1 MVLPEDPVPDPR
13 RTEQDL
19 NALAA
24 DFEVHGQL
32 ARGGMSVVYRA
43 FDRTRG
49 IEVAVKVLR
58 AKYLDDEDALARFA
72 REARVAVGLEHPN
85 IVRTYELRQ
94 LGGDALALVMQF
106 VHGQTLRQAMREQGR
121 LPIPRAERI
130 LRDILDALAYAH
142 RRGIVH
148 RDVKPENIFLSEAG
162 TALLSDFGIALSLDA
177 ESQLTRTGVTLGTP
191 NYMSPEQIDN
201 AEVDG
206 RGDLYSLALVGWEML
221 AGKRPWEGENLYGV
235 LYNQKSEYLP
245 LLDELREDVPPTY
258 LIAIEGAMA
267 KEPAE
272 RWSRA
277 EDMSQQLAEA
287 PLRAAVR
294 RRRAISHGTGIYQ
307 YSKAAKD
314 EATIRLRLPRV
325 DAPAMPPRPS
335 ATPRTPPDTTEQP
348 PAPSTSRR
356 RSTMLLTVA
365 AVTVFGAAVTMAAL
379 KRTNATPLAS
389 PAAAPVADAAAAAAP
404 IPEAVQLVRDADSAA
419 GAGGLSELSEAV
431 NRYERALG
439 LGIPRDPVV
448 GRLALSYA
456 LLAEQGGRHR
466 ALRDDGLFAR
476 AAALTDSSLRSRTPV
491 AEAWL
496 ARATLRSL
504 EEGSTAEINAAIRRA
519 REENPTHP
527 ELMRLEG
534 IAPAFG
540 GELREASERLRA
552 TAGPQASPRTHR
564 DLVEVLLALH
574 SFDSAR
580 AAADSAILLHPRMG
594 ALYIL
599 RARAEMQIGELRAAW
614 ADAEIGA
621 RLGERAAGEALY
633 ALLDVREGDMAS
645 ARTRADALVPRGAR
659 RRSAAMHHTQA
670 VPFAGAFAAVGN
682 HEAAVQV
689 LQRIRPRGARFCLA
703 LQAPELDPLRKD
715 SGFGQLANGCAPM
728 KPGRDTP
735 ASR

>member
-1 MVLPEDPVPDPR
+1 VPDPH

-19 NALAA
+19 HALAA

-58 AKYLDDEDALARFA
+58 AKYIDDEDALARFA

-85 IVRTYELRQ
+85 IVRTYELRE
-94 LGGDALALVMQF
+94 LGGDSLALVMQF

-121 LPIPRAERI
+121 IPVARAERI

-148 RDVKPENIFLSEAG
+148 RDVKPENIFLSESG
-162 TALLSDFGIALSLDA
+162 NALLSDFGIALSLDA

-221 AGKRPWEGENLYGV
+221 SGQRPWEGENLYGV

-245 LLDELREDVPPTY
+245 LLDELREDVPATY
-258 LIAIEGAMA
+258 LIAIEGALA
-267 KEPAE
+267 KEPE
-272 RWSRA
+272 NRWSRA

-307 YSKAAKD
+307 HSKAAKD

-325 DAPAMPPRPS
+325 DAPEMPPPS
-335 ATPRTPPDTTEQP
+335 FAPPRTTAETVEEA
-348 PAPSTSRR
+348 PAFPEPRK
-356 RSTMLLTVA
+356 RSTMLLAVA
-365 AVTVFGAAVTMAAL
+365 AVAVFGAAVTMAAL
-379 KRTNATPLAS
+379 QGTTATPLARS
-389 PAAAPVADAAAAAAP
+389 AATPIADAAAAAAP

-419 GAGGLSELSEAV
+419 ASGGLSELSDAAD
-431 NRYERALG
+431 RYERALG
-439 LGIPRDPVV
+439 LGIPRDPVL
-448 GRLALSYA
+448 GRLALTYA

-466 ALRDDGLFAR
+466 SLRDAGLFNR
-476 AAALTDSSLRSRTPV
+476 AAALTDSALRSRAPV

-504 EEGSTAEINAAIRRA
+504 EEGSAAEINAAIRRA
-519 REENPTHP
+519 RAENPAHP
-527 ELMRLEG
+527 ELSRLEA
-534 IAPAFG
+534 IAPALDG
-540 GELREASERLRA
+540 DLREASERLRA
-552 TAGPQASPRTHR
+552 AVGPQSSPRAHR
-564 DLVEVLLALH
+564 DLVEVLLARH
-574 SFDSAR
+574 SFEAAR
-580 AAADSAILLHPRMG
+580 AAADEAILLHPRMG

-599 RARAEMQIGELRAAW
+599 RARAEMQIGEMRAAW
-614 ADAEIGA
+614 ADAEIGS
-621 RLGERAAGEALY
+621 RLGERAAGDALY
-633 ALLDVREGDMAS
+633 SLLDVRGGDMAS
-645 ARTRADALVPRGAR
+645 ARTRANALVPRGGR
-659 RRSAAMHHTQA
+659 RRSSAIHFTQG
-670 VPFAGAFAAVGN
+670 VPYASAYAAVGN
-682 HEAAVQV
+682 REAAIEV
-689 LQRIRPRGARFCLA
+689 LERARPRGARLCLA
-703 LQAPELDPLRKD
+703 LQAPELDPLRSD
-715 SGFGQLANGCAPM
+715 SAFVRIVNGCAPV
-728 KPGRDTP
+728 KPAQET
-735 ASR
+735 SRSR